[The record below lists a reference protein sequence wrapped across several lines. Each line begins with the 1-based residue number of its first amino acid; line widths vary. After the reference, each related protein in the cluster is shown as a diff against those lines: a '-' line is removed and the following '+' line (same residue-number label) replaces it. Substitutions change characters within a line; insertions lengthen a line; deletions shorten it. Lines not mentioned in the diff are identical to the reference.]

1 MTFIWPLECHVDVFY
16 TFESSLLPPGSF
28 FVNLNKIKSCFFY
41 PAVIY
46 MFKVKT
52 LEQCVKS
59 VVKTRELR

>member
-1 MTFIWPLECHVDVFY
+1 MSTFSIPLSQVFY
-16 TFESSLLPPGSF
+16 PPGSF